1 MKFTKIVYEYNIE
14 SSNIFANIDDDVR
27 LIVER
32 SSFDQ
37 SAT

>member
-14 SSNIFANIDDDVR
+14 SSNKFANIDDDVR